1 VLKHFKFKLFFN
13 VEPNPNI
20 ESMAHVGSNSC
31 QGAFSSIL
39 ESIIVGTKACSHSD
53 INLQSNRSS
62 KLEPLDF
69 FKPLTKKKPKRFYE
83 KNRVF

>member
-1 VLKHFKFKLFFN
+1 
-13 VEPNPNI
+13 
-20 ESMAHVGSNSC
+20 MAHVGSNSC

-69 FKPLTKKKPKRFYE
+69 F
-83 KNRVF
+83 